1 MNCLTR
7 VFHIP
12 HTRGKDLASVTVR
25 TTIYCTA
32 LSKGCTHE
40 GYEGRKVCF
49 LVLERSHTWQ
59 MHYLPGPRRGGPEDT
74 VQEHVLGIKRL
85 DRFSLLVVNC
95 KMGI

>member
-12 HTRGKDLASVTVR
+12 HTGGKDVASVTVR

-40 GYEGRKVCF
+40 GYEGRKVRF
-49 LVLERSHTWQ
+49 LVLERSYSWQ
-59 MHYLPGPRRGGPEDT
+59 RCYLPGPRRGGPEDT

-95 KMGI
+95 KMVI